1 MQVEGLRKEGSVHA
15 EGEDPSLLKKNM
27 FEQAKDAA
35 LGYQV
40 EKPLINKLLNE
51 VGLNGIIS
59 SDLGK
64 ALESVMEDVDKSD
77 SLGPK

>member
-1 MQVEGLRKEGSVHA
+1 MVCLIAIGIIFSKLYVRV
-15 EGEDPSLLKKNM
+15 